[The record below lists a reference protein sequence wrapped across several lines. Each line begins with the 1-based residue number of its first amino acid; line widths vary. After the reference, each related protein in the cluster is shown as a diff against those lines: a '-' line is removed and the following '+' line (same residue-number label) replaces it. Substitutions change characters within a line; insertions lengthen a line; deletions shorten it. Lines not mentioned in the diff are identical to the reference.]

1 MTLGEK
7 IKTAR
12 IAAGLTQKQ
21 LGLAC
26 GLVGRSGEVTVQ
38 HWEHDRREPA
48 LCEIRPLATAL
59 KVSIDYLI
67 P

>member
-12 IAAGLTQKQ
+12 IAAGLTQRQ
-21 LGLAC
+21 LGEAC
-26 GLVGRSGEVTVQ
+26 GREGRRGENTVQ

-59 KVSIDYLI
+59 KVSIEYLI

>member
-12 IAAGLTQKQ
+12 KTAGLTQKQ

-26 GLVGRSGEVTVQ
+26 GYVESSAERIVQ
-38 HWEHDRREPA
+38 HWEHDSCAPP
-48 LCEIRPLATAL
+48 LDKIRPLATAL

>member
-12 IAAGLTQKQ
+12 IAAGLTQRQ
-21 LGLAC
+21 LGEAC
-26 GLVGRSGEVTVQ
+26 GREGRSGECTVQ
-38 HWEHDRREPA
+38 HWEHNRQEPG
-48 LCEIRPLATAL
+48 LSDIRPLATAL

>member
-12 IAAGLTQKQ
+12 KTVGLTQKQ

-26 GLVGRSGEVTVQ
+26 GYIESSAERIVQ
-38 HWEHDRREPA
+38 KWEHSSCAPPLDK
-48 LCEIRPLATAL
+48 IRTLATAL

>member
-1 MTLGEK
+1 MTYGDK
-7 IKTAR
+7 IKSAR
-12 IAAGLTQKQ
+12 KAAGLTQKQ

-26 GLVGRSGEVTVQ
+26 GYIESSAERIVQ
-38 HWEHDRREPA
+38 KWEHSSCVPPLDK
-48 LCEIRPLATAL
+48 IRPLATAL